1 LHFLSIIF
9 SKDFIRT
16 ELIVIGRKLLID
28 GFFLKFL
35 INKIIL
41 PTKWMLF
48 GPSSICYLKYLNN
61 CVSPFFV
68 EASYYTTPIG
78 SLSHD
83 NPFGETS

>member
-1 LHFLSIIF
+1 
-9 SKDFIRT
+9 
-16 ELIVIGRKLLID
+16 
-28 GFFLKFL
+28 
-35 INKIIL
+35 
-41 PTKWMLF
+41 MLF

-83 NPFGETS
+83 NPFGETSYRASKNYSGEISSKAFLTSFFPIYIFLES